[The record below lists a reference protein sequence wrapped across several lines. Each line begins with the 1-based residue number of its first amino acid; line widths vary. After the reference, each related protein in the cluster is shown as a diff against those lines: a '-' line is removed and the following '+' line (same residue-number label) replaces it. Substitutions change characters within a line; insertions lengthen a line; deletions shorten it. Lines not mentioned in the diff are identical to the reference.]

1 MRYARQITLVLQD
14 RDSETPAELDIA
26 TMQELLAQE
35 PLVSQTA
42 AAGRMMIYSLD
53 RHVDAPGEVKIRP
66 AANDRGK
73 P

>member
-1 MRYARQITLVLQD
+1 
-14 RDSETPAELDIA
+14 
-26 TMQELLAQE
+26 MQELLAQE

-42 AAGRMMIYSLD
+42 AAGRMTIYSLN
-53 RHVDAPGEVKIRP
+53 RRAEAAGEVKFRP